1 MASLMTVLWEVVETL
16 MTVSATLSK
25 DRRKRAQ
32 GSLGVG
38 LVRRTWIRSKDTRT
52 LVTEDYICWS
62 WL

>member
-32 GSLGVG
+32 GSLDV
-38 LVRRTWIRSKDTRT
+38 S
-52 LVTEDYICWS
+52 
-62 WL
+62 

>member
-32 GSLGVG
+32 GSLGV
-38 LVRRTWIRSKDTRT
+38 S
-52 LVTEDYICWS
+52 
-62 WL
+62 